1 MPDPEKPGEYGIA
14 RVDSRA
20 VRSHGWLVRLQRDGT
35 AYARFFA
42 DGRYGDH
49 AASLKAARK
58 FRDNLLEELPQQQRR
73 VSAERMTIRNS
84 SGVVGVCRV
93 VREES
98 NGARYEFW
106 QATWSPAPGTRKTA
120 KFSVRRYGDDGAFEL
135 ARAAREEALRQLE
148 DS

>member
-1 MPDPEKPGEYGIA
+1 MPDANKPGEYGIA
-14 RVDSRA
+14 RVDARA
-20 VRSHGWLVRLQRDGT
+20 VRSHGWLVRLQRSGT

-49 AASLKAARK
+49 AAALAAARE
-58 FRDNLLEELPQQQRR
+58 FRDSLLEELPQPQRR
-73 VSAERMTIRNS
+73 IRAEQITIRNN
-84 SGVVGVCRV
+84 SGVIGVCRI

-120 KFSVRRYGDDGAFEL
+120 KFSIKRYGDDGAFEL
-135 ARAAREEALRQLE
+135 ARAAREEAMRELE
-148 DS
+148 Q